1 MLCRAELVC
10 FLALGSTTAIAHHGS
25 AFYYDLDNMAT
36 IEGEVL
42 SVTWRNPHVKMQV
55 QGHIGGGKSMIWD
68 VESASPNGLQRIGI
82 ESDVVAIGDRISLS
96 GALSRTGLPAMA
108 AFLMVKADGT
118 EIPIWPQRAA
128 IVDQEV
134 EFAEIPAALVEASRR
149 EARGI
154 FRVWSRTGMQGQ
166 LLAELEP
173 DLPFNETARAAQAA
187 WNPLTDDPVLRCT
200 PRGLP
205 SLMNNPQPIEFVD
218 QGNIT
223 LVRLEEWDG
232 RRLIHMAA
240 DEIPANLTPSRYGY
254 SIGRWEGR
262 TLVVESTGFSD
273 PNFDDHGT
281 PQSESARMVERFT
294 LSKDETRLDY
304 EVIHSDPLIFTEPAR
319 LTGRWAWTPGEEVKD
334 YNCFV
339 E

>member
-1 MLCRAELVC
+1 MLRQIDLICL
-10 FLALGSTTAIAHHGS
+10 LALGPTMAIAHHGS
-25 AFYYDLDNMAT
+25 AFYYDLDNLTT

-42 SVTWRNPHVKMQV
+42 SITWRNPHVKMQV
-55 QGHIGGGKSMIWD
+55 QGNIGSSESMIWE
-68 VESASPNGLQRIGI
+68 VESASPNGLQRVGI
-82 ESDVVAIGDRISLS
+82 ESDVVVIGDRISLF

-128 IVDQEV
+128 IVGQEV
-134 EFAEIPAALVEASRR
+134 DLAEIPEALVETSRR

-154 FRVWSRTGMQGQ
+154 YRVWSRSGMQGQ
-166 LLAELEP
+166 LLAELESA
-173 DLPFNETARAAQAA
+173 LPFNEIALAAQAA
-187 WNPLTDDPVLRCT
+187 WNPLTDDPVLQCT

-205 SLMNNPQPIEFVD
+205 SLMNNPQPIEFID
-218 QGNIT
+218 RGNTI
-223 LVRLEEWDG
+223 LMRLEEWDG
-232 RRLIHMAA
+232 RRVIHMTV
-240 DEIPANLTPSRYGY
+240 DEIPANLTPNRYGY
-254 SIGRWEGR
+254 SIGRWEDR

-281 PQSESARMVERFT
+281 PQSESARMEERFT
-294 LSKDETRLDY
+294 LSDDETQLNY
-304 EVIHSDPLIFTEPAR
+304 EVIHWDPLIFTEPAR
-319 LTGRWAWTPGEEVKD
+319 LTGLWKWTPGEEVKD